1 MSTGGTGKGACFTG
15 GVTFMGACF
24 TGGKDLTGGITASGS
39 AGSVLPPAVNL
50 LKSTGAGFD
59 ATGSG
64 VSKSMMVFPDIS
76 LFLPTGI

>member
-15 GVTFMGACF
+15 GVILIGDGIIAPTSTPIPSKLIGVLF
-24 TGGKDLTGGITASGS
+24 TC
-39 AGSVLPPAVNL
+39 
-50 LKSTGAGFD
+50 GAGFA